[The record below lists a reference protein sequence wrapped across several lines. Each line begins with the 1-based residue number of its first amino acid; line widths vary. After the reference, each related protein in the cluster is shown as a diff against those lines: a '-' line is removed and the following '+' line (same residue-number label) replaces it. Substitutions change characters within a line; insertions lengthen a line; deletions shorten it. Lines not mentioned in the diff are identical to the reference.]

1 MKNVQLSDRLRAVAS
16 LVTPGS
22 RIADV
27 GCDHGYIPI
36 YLYLEGR
43 IPGAIAMDVNRG
55 PLLRAEQHIREYGLG
70 KYIETR
76 LSDGVKALS
85 AGEADTV
92 IIAGMGGPLME
103 KILTEGSEVLNTVSE
118 LVLQPQSEIGRFRH
132 FLLDHGYR
140 ITAEDMVFEDGKY
153 YPMMK
158 AIRGEQCYE
167 EEIEYLFGSALLKNR
182 NPVLKQFLL
191 KEQSSVEKI
200 MEHLKNTDTRT
211 GRERLLELEQELFYI
226 KKALG
231 LDSSGQKPISG
242 ICQKHARQQI

>member
-1 MKNVQLSDRLRAVAS
+1 MGSMKNVQLSDRLRAVAS
-16 LVTPGS
+16 LAAPGS

-76 LSDGVKALS
+76 LSDGVKAL
-85 AGEADTV
+85 APGEADTV

-103 KILTEGSEVLNTVSE
+103 KILTEGRSVLESVSE
-118 LVLQPQSEIGRFRH
+118 LILQPQSEIGAFRH
-132 FLLDHGYR
+132 YLLEHGYR
-140 ITAEDMVFEDGKY
+140 ITAEDMVFEEGKY

-158 AIRGEQCYE
+158 VLHGEQSYGDE
-167 EEIEYLFGSALLKNR
+167 TEYLFGRGLLDSR
-182 NPVLKQFLL
+182 NPGFLNKFSAKGAVICGKDHGASEKDRHQSRQGAAFGTGTGAVLYQK
-191 KEQSSVEKI
+191 K
-200 MEHLKNTDTRT
+200 HLRAFKSRNHSLQRN
-211 GRERLLELEQELFYI
+211 
-226 KKALG
+226 
-231 LDSSGQKPISG
+231 
-242 ICQKHARQQI
+242 HN

>member
-1 MKNVQLSDRLRAVAS
+1 MGSMKNVQLSDRLRAVAS
-16 LVTPGS
+16 LASSGS

-76 LSDGVKALS
+76 LSDGVKAL
-85 AGEADTV
+85 APGEADTV

-103 KILTEGSEVLNTVSE
+103 KILTEGRSVLESVSE
-118 LVLQPQSEIGRFRH
+118 LILQPQSEIGAFRH
-132 FLLDHGYR
+132 YLLEHGYR
-140 ITAEDMVFEDGKY
+140 ITAEDMVFEEGKY

-158 AIRGEQCYE
+158 VLHGEQSYGDE
-167 EEIEYLFGSALLKNR
+167 TEYLFGRGLLDSR
-182 NPVLKQFLL
+182 NPVLEQFLL

-200 MEHLKNTDTRT
+200 MGHLKKTDTKA
-211 GRERLLELEQELFYI
+211 GRERLSELEQELCYI
-226 KKALG
+226 KKAL
-231 LDSSGQKPISG
+231 
-242 ICQKHARQQI
+242 ARF

>member
-16 LVTPGS
+16 LAAPGS

-55 PLLRAEQHIREYGLG
+55 PLLRAEEHIREYGLG

-103 KILTEGSEVLNTVSE
+103 KILTEGRSVLESVSE
-118 LVLQPQSEIGRFRH
+118 LILQPQSEIGAFRH
-132 FLLDHGYR
+132 YLLEHGYR
-140 ITAEDMVFEDGKY
+140 ITAEDMVFEEGKY

-158 AIRGEQCYE
+158 VLHGEQSYGDE
-167 EEIEYLFGSALLKNR
+167 TEYLFGRGLLDSR
-182 NPVLKQFLL
+182 NPVLEQFLL

-200 MEHLKNTDTRT
+200 MGHLKKTDTKA
-211 GRERLLELEQELFYI
+211 GRERLSELEQELCYI
-226 KKALG
+226 KKAL
-231 LDSSGQKPISG
+231 
-242 ICQKHARQQI
+242 ARF

>member
-1 MKNVQLSDRLRAVAS
+1 
-16 LVTPGS
+16 
-22 RIADV
+22 
-27 GCDHGYIPI
+27 
-36 YLYLEGR
+36 
-43 IPGAIAMDVNRG
+43 
-55 PLLRAEQHIREYGLG
+55 
-70 KYIETR
+70 
-76 LSDGVKALS
+76 
-85 AGEADTV
+85 
-92 IIAGMGGPLME
+92 ME